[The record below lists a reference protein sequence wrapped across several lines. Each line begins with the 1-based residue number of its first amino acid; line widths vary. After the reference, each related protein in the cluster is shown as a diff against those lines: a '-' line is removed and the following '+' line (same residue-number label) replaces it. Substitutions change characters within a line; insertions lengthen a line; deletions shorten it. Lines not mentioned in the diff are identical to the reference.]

1 MQRIQRRQPAAA
13 SGGLSTRRESRRRL
27 KRYRSA
33 KLELANQSLRDQFQI
48 DVKFQMILLCVA
60 AAAAFHFEFFLLK
73 NKSYH
78 PTPTTLRCD
87 QRCNPLLV
95 GGGSVCPA
103 KAPFNRTNAPNAR
116 VRPMSTN
123 PRRVIRRRY
132 NVHASRPFHHLA
144 PPSAD
149 HAAGLARSLSFAD
162 CSEATS
168 SGSARSAVHIF
179 ANAAPAGS
187 ICRLPDRRLI
197 AVHGT

>member
-78 PTPTTLRCD
+78 STSTTLRCD

-95 GGGSVCPA
+95 GGGSVCPSEGTVQQNERTKCQGTSHEHQP
-103 KAPFNRTNAPNAR
+103 KAGNSASIQRAR
-116 VRPMSTN
+116 
-123 PRRVIRRRY
+123 
-132 NVHASRPFHHLA
+132 LA
-144 PPSAD
+144 PVPSP
-149 HAAGLARSLSFAD
+149 RSS
-162 CSEATS
+162 
-168 SGSARSAVHIF
+168 
-179 ANAAPAGS
+179 
-187 ICRLPDRRLI
+187 
-197 AVHGT
+197 